1 MECYNVTVTRARRN
15 WKVPGRQHVAA
26 TGGRIATFHYI
37 QNCLKSRS
45 A

>member
-26 TGGRIATFHYI
+26 TGGRI
-37 QNCLKSRS
+37 
-45 A
+45 